1 LRIWPH
7 GTVSES
13 LPGCDEPPCADK
25 RLAQRLWGLRSEA
38 RVRNTQG
45 KYDHHDER
53 ALHVHS
59 WRVCAHNV
67 LRFCGGRPRPP
78 RPLKKSTPV
87 AAEAFGPAGSKRLLE
102 GAPCHTL
109 HDMKTA
115 ALTIRLDTTLER
127 QLARAA
133 RRTGRSRSELV
144 RDALRRQLA
153 LAQFDDLRQ
162 RIMPLAEARGYLTD
176 EDIFRDVS

>member
-1 LRIWPH
+1 M
-7 GTVSES
+7 
-13 LPGCDEPPCADK
+13 
-25 RLAQRLWGLRSEA
+25 
-38 RVRNTQG
+38 
-45 KYDHHDER
+45 
-53 ALHVHS
+53 
-59 WRVCAHNV
+59 
-67 LRFCGGRPRPP
+67 
-78 RPLKKSTPV
+78 
-87 AAEAFGPAGSKRLLE
+87 AEANGLARSKRLLG

-109 HDMKTA
+109 HDMKTS
-115 ALTIRLDTTLER
+115 ALTIRLDPLLER

-153 LAQFDDLRQ
+153 LAQFEDLRQ